1 MLIRFAPSP
10 FSFSFFFY
18 PLPLTRMYTQYTC
31 LDTAWRPHEQ
41 PHIHKRKS
49 QKKKRRKTR
58 CEVVLRISFPLLLS
72 FIVSWVSFIY
82 LFIFNECFER
92 EGLFLSILLRVR
104 FFVGSFLL
112 SFLPS
117 SSFFLFFFFF
127 CWRSRFIFELF
138 SFRFFLLLCRL
149 NNDYCD
155 LVSAELR
162 LFWYC
167 SFFLFFNRRQLWF
180 SLKELA

>member
-1 MLIRFAPSP
+1 M
-10 FSFSFFFY
+10 
-18 PLPLTRMYTQYTC
+18 
-31 LDTAWRPHEQ
+31 
-41 PHIHKRKS
+41 
-49 QKKKRRKTR
+49 
-58 CEVVLRISFPLLLS
+58 VLRISFPLLLS
-72 FIVSWVSFIY
+72 CIVSWVSFIY

-104 FFVGSFLL
+104 FFVGSFLV
-112 SFLPS
+112 SVLPS
-117 SSFFLFFFFF
+117 SSFFLFFLF
-127 CWRSRFIFELF
+127 CWRSLFIFELF
-138 SFRFFLLLCRL
+138 SFRFFLLLCRF